1 LLAVGSYAPL
11 SHSCG
16 ADSQPVPLPLPNP
29 RPPPS
34 GGAPKKHPTTHR
46 PQLAYAYALGSKTAH
61 RKTLRKFLNFNSRLI
76 PKKSFLKYL

>member
-16 ADSQPVPLPLPNP
+16 ADSLPFPFP
-29 RPPPS
+29 IPPPS

-46 PQLAYAYALGSKTAH
+46 PQLAYAYALGSKNTR
-61 RKTLRKFLNFNSRLI
+61 RKHLRKI
-76 PKKSFLKYL
+76 LKISI